1 VVEFS
6 KKGKFNL
13 KLYRICLTASVLLLL
28 FLTSCFGS
36 SVDNSTWILIVRD
49 DSVSVGQL
57 GESWLG
63 MDSLQRESFLSKDNT
78 IGEFIV
84 AYGRRV
90 ILEKELEA
98 EGYLTDPLFLSYRNS
113 WLMVETATA
122 AKKLLVERE
131 AAEVTE
137 SDIQF
142 YGEHLGRN
150 VVYTVYPGSENE
162 FSIGPV
168 HLPNLRRELAL
179 HLDTLSF
186 NEIGTDGSGLLVR
199 LDTLMMVDSI
209 LIKNALS
216 DPATVSDMAIRDLSN
231 ARFNRWA
238 QDVSYRIYTDYSVT
252 FDSVKVKDFTQ
263 HLIGNNPDMS
273 DSVVIVESDFGTWT
287 VKYLEDEILYLST
300 RIDVQPGSSVWIEDM
315 IQVLLMQCY
324 FYEFMQ
330 EESPGILDS
339 LRDESETYLLSFAS
353 EEYYNDM
360 IGSIV
365 TVTESDIIY
374 EYETLEE
381 PFMIEE
387 KRVLQAAYIPV
398 ERTDDFRQAVYEEKL
413 EEFISELDGFG
424 YLAADSTQ
432 IQITRPLRFGEVPG
446 GHGEEVFLL
455 DPSDTTSWL
464 GPVSV
469 FADDGSALLR
479 LIEVVPSRVARIDEV
494 RRSLKNMAMTRL
506 QEQATVELIQE
517 LEEKYILIINEEILD
532 KLPSDPG
539 MWATL

>member
-1 VVEFS
+1 M
-6 KKGKFNL
+6 KFH
-13 KLYRICLTASVLLLL
+13 RICITSSVVLIFFFTA
-28 FLTSCFGS
+28 CFGPS
-36 SVDNSTWILIVRD
+36 ADNSTWILTVGD
-49 DSVSVGQL
+49 DTVSVGQL

-98 EGYLTDPLFLSYRNS
+98 EGYLTDPLILSFKGS
-113 WLMVETATA
+113 WLMVETAKA
-122 AKKLLVERE
+122 AKIMLVARE
-131 AAEVTE
+131 ADEVTE
-137 SDIQF
+137 SDIQY

-150 VVYTVYPGSENE
+150 VVYTVNPGSYNE
-162 FSIGPV
+162 YHVGPV
-168 HLPNLRRELAL
+168 HLPNLQREFAM
-179 HLDTLSF
+179 HLDTLALH
-186 NEIGTDGSGLLVR
+186 EMGTDESGLLVR
-199 LDTLMMVDSI
+199 LDTLIMVDSV

-216 DPATVSDMAIRDLSN
+216 NPVTVSDMAIRDLSN

-238 QDVSYRIYTDYSVT
+238 QSISSRIYTDYSVT
-252 FDSVKVKDFTQ
+252 VDTVKVIDFTQ

-273 DSVVIVESDFGTWT
+273 DDIVIVESDFGAWT
-287 VKYLEDEILYLST
+287 VKNLEDEILFLDT

-330 EESPGILDS
+330 EEAPEIVDS
-339 LRDESETYLLSFAS
+339 LRLESETYLLNFAS
-353 EEYYNDM
+353 EKYYNDM
-360 IGSIV
+360 ISSNV

-381 PFMIEE
+381 PVMIEE

-398 ERTDDFRQAVYEEKL
+398 ERTDDFRQAVYSEEL
-413 EEFISELDGFG
+413 DEFISELDGFA
-424 YLAADSTQ
+424 YLVPDSTKP
-432 IQITRPLRFGEVPG
+432 QITRPLRLGEVPG
-446 GHGEEVFLL
+446 GHGEEVFSL

-479 LIEVVPSRVARIDEV
+479 LIEVVPPRVATIDEIK
-494 RRSLKNMAMTRL
+494 RSLKNMAMTRL
-506 QEQATVELIQE
+506 QEQATVDLIHE
-517 LEEKYILIINEEILD
+517 LEGKYILVINEDILD

-539 MWATL
+539 MWTTF

>member
-1 VVEFS
+1 M
-6 KKGKFNL
+6 

>member
-1 VVEFS
+1 M
-6 KKGKFNL
+6 
-13 KLYRICLTASVLLLL
+13 KLYRICITASVLLLL
-28 FLTSCFGS
+28 FLTSCFGPS
-36 SVDNSTWILIVRD
+36 TDSSTWILNVKD

-57 GESWLG
+57 GEAWLG

-84 AYGRRV
+84 TYGRRV
-90 ILEKELEA
+90 IIEKELDA
-98 EGYLTDPLFLSYRNS
+98 NGYLTNSLFLSYRDS
-113 WLMVETATA
+113 WLMVETTA
-122 AKKLLVERE
+122 AAKNILIDRE

-142 YGEHLGRN
+142 YGERLGRN
-150 VVYTVYPGSENE
+150 VVYTVDPGSENE

-216 DPATVSDMAIRDLSN
+216 NPTTVSDMAIRDFSN
-231 ARFNRWA
+231 ARFNRWV
-238 QDVSYRIYTDYSVT
+238 QDISSQIYTDYSVT
-252 FDSVKVKDFTQ
+252 VDSVNVEDFTQ
-263 HLIGNNPDMS
+263 HLIGNNPDMP

-287 VKYLEDEILYLST
+287 VKNLEDEILYLST

-330 EESPGILDS
+330 EEAPGIIDS
-339 LRDESETYLLSFAS
+339 LRVESETYLLNYAS

-360 IGSIV
+360 IREHV
-365 TVTESDIIY
+365 TVTDSDIIY

-398 ERTDDFRQAVYEEKL
+398 ERTDDFRQAVYNEEL

-432 IQITRPLRFGEVPG
+432 PQITRPLRHGEVPG

-479 LIEVVPSRVARIDEV
+479 LIEVVPTRVATIDEV
-494 RRSLKNMAMTRL
+494 RRSLKDMAMTRL
-506 QEQATVELIQE
+506 QEQATIELVQE
-517 LEEKYILIINEEILD
+517 LEEKYILVINEEILD

-539 MWATL
+539 MWTTF

>member
-1 VVEFS
+1 M
-6 KKGKFNL
+6 
-13 KLYRICLTASVLLLL
+13 KLHRIYITASVLLLF
-28 FLTSCFGS
+28 FLTSCFGP
-36 SVDNSTWILIVRD
+36 SVDNSTWILIVKD

-63 MDSLQRESFLSKDNT
+63 MDSLQRETFLSRDNT

-90 ILEKELEA
+90 ILEKELDA
-98 EGYLTDPLFLSYRNS
+98 NGYMTHPLFLSYRDS
-113 WLMVETATA
+113 WLMVETAAA
-122 AKKLLVERE
+122 AKNMLIDRE
-131 AAEVTE
+131 AAEVTA

-142 YGEHLGRN
+142 YGERLGRN
-150 VVYTVYPGSENE
+150 VMYTVNPGSENE
-162 FSIGPV
+162 FRIGPV
-168 HLPNLRRELAL
+168 HLPNLQRELAL
-179 HLDTLSF
+179 HLDTLSLH
-186 NEIGTDGSGLLVR
+186 EIGTDGSGLLVR

-216 DPATVSDMAIRDLSN
+216 DPATISDMAIRDLSN

-238 QDVSYRIYTDYSVT
+238 QGVSNRIYTDYSVT
-252 FDSVKVKDFTQ
+252 VDSVKVEDFAQ

-273 DSVVIVESDFGTWT
+273 DDFVIVESDFGTWT
-287 VKYLEDEILYLST
+287 VKYLEDEILYLSS

-315 IQVLLMQCY
+315 IQVMLMQCY

-330 EESPGILDS
+330 EEAPGMLDS
-339 LRDESETYLLSFAS
+339 LRDESETYLLNFAS

-360 IGSIV
+360 IRSNV

-398 ERTDDFRQAVYEEKL
+398 ERTDDFRQAVYREEL
-413 EEFISELDGFG
+413 NEFISELDGFV

-432 IQITRPLRFGEVPG
+432 TQITRPLRFGEVPG
-446 GHGEEVFLL
+446 GHGEEVFSL

-479 LIEVVPSRVARIDEV
+479 LIEVVPPRVATIDEV
-494 RRSLKNMAMTRL
+494 RRSLKNMALTRL

-539 MWATL
+539 MWTTF

>member
-1 VVEFS
+1 M
-6 KKGKFNL
+6 
-13 KLYRICLTASVLLLL
+13 KLYRIYLTASVLLLL
-28 FLTSCFGS
+28 VFTSCFGPS
-36 SVDNSTWILIVRD
+36 ADNSTWILIVRN

-57 GESWLG
+57 GEAWLG
-63 MDSLQRESFLSKDNT
+63 MDSLQRESFLSKDNI

-98 EGYLTDPLFLSYRNS
+98 EGYLTDSLFLSYRNS
-113 WLMVETATA
+113 WLMVEIAAA
-122 AKKLLVERE
+122 AKEMLVDIE

-150 VVYTVYPGSENE
+150 VIYTVNPGSENE
-162 FSIGPV
+162 FHIGPV
-168 HLPNLRRELAL
+168 HLPNLQRELAM
-179 HLDTLSF
+179 HLDTLSI
-186 NEIGTDGSGLLVR
+186 NEIGTDESGIRVR
-199 LDTLMMVDSI
+199 LDTLMMVDSV

-216 DPATVSDMAIRDLSN
+216 DPATVSEMAIRDLSN

-238 QDVSYRIYTDYSVT
+238 QDISYQIYTDYSVT
-252 FDSVKVKDFTQ
+252 YDSDKVEDFAQ

-273 DSVVIVESDFGTWT
+273 DDVVIVESDFGNWT
-287 VKYLEDEILYLST
+287 VKFLEDEILYLDT

-324 FYEFMQ
+324 FYEFMH
-330 EESPGILDS
+330 EEAPEILDS
-339 LRDESETYLLSFAS
+339 LQDESKTYLLNFAS
-353 EEYYNDM
+353 EEYYNEM
-360 IGSIV
+360 IRSNV

-398 ERTDDFRQAVYEEKL
+398 ERTDDFRQAVYREEL
-413 EEFISELDGFG
+413 DEFISELDGFG

-432 IQITRPLRFGEVPG
+432 PQITRPLRLGEVPG
-446 GHGEEVFLL
+446 GNGEEVFLL

-479 LIEVVPSRVARIDEV
+479 LIEVIPPRVATIDEV
-494 RRSLKNMAMTRL
+494 RRSLKDMAMSRL

-532 KLPSDPG
+532 ELPSDPG
-539 MWATL
+539 MWTTL

>member
-1 VVEFS
+1 M
-6 KKGKFNL
+6 
-13 KLYRICLTASVLLLL
+13 L
-28 FLTSCFGS
+28 FLTACFGPS
-36 SVDNSTWILIVRD
+36 ADSSTWILNVKD
-49 DSVSVGQL
+49 DTLSVGQL
-57 GESWLG
+57 GEAWLE
-63 MDSLQRESFLSKDNT
+63 MDSLQRESFLSKDNI

-98 EGYLTDPLFLSYRNS
+98 EGYLTDPLFLSFKAS
-113 WLMVETATA
+113 WLMVETASA
-122 AKKLLVERE
+122 AKRILIDRE

-137 SDIQF
+137 SDIQY
-142 YGEHLGRN
+142 YGEHMGRN
-150 VVYTVYPGSENE
+150 VVYTVNPGSSNE
-162 FSIGPV
+162 YRVGPV
-168 HLPNLRRELAL
+168 HLPNLQRELSM

-186 NEIGTDGSGLLVR
+186 NEIGTDALGLLVR
-199 LDTLMMVDSI
+199 LDTLIMIDSV

-216 DPATVSDMAIRDLSN
+216 DPVTVSDMAIRDFSN

-238 QDVSYRIYTDYSVT
+238 QGISSRIYTDYSVT
-252 FDSVKVKDFTQ
+252 VDPVKVEDFTQ
-263 HLIGNNPDMS
+263 HLIGNNPDMP
-273 DSVVIVESDFGTWT
+273 DDEVIVESDFGTWT
-287 VKYLEDEILYLST
+287 VKNLEDEIHYLDT

-324 FYEFMQ
+324 FHEFIQ
-330 EESPGILDS
+330 EEAPEILDS
-339 LRDESETYLLSFAS
+339 LRAESETYLLNFTS
-353 EEYYNDM
+353 EMYYNDM
-360 IGSIV
+360 IRSNV

-387 KRVLQAAYIPV
+387 KRVLQAVYIPA
-398 ERTDDFRQAVYEEKL
+398 EMIEDFRQAVYREEL

-432 IQITRPLRFGEVPG
+432 PQITRPLRFGEIPG

-455 DPSDTTSWL
+455 DPSDTTTWL

-469 FADDGSALLR
+469 FADDGTALLR
-479 LIEVVPSRVARIDEV
+479 LIEVVPPRVATIDEV
-494 RRSLKNMAMTRL
+494 RRSLKDKAMIRL

-517 LEEKYILIINEEILD
+517 LEEKYILVINEEILD

-539 MWATL
+539 MWATF

>member
-1 VVEFS
+1 M
-6 KKGKFNL
+6 
-13 KLYRICLTASVLLLL
+13 KLYRIYITASVLLLVS
-28 FLTSCFGS
+28 LTSCFGP

-63 MDSLQRESFLSKDNT
+63 MDSLQRESFLSKDNI

-98 EGYLTDPLFLSYRNS
+98 LGYLTDPLFLSFRDS
-113 WLMVETATA
+113 WLMVETAAA
-122 AKKLLVERE
+122 AKSMLIDRE

-142 YGEHLGRN
+142 YGERLGRN
-150 VVYTVYPGSENE
+150 IFYTVNPGSENE
-162 FSIGPV
+162 YRVGPV
-168 HLPNLRRELAL
+168 HLPNLQRELAM

-186 NEIGTDGSGLLVR
+186 NEIGNDESGLLVR
-199 LDTLMMVDSI
+199 LDTLIMVDSV

-216 DPATVSDMAIRDLSN
+216 DPVTVSDMAIRDLSN
-231 ARFNRWA
+231 ARFNRLA
-238 QDVSYRIYTDYSVT
+238 QGVSNRICTDYSVII
-252 FDSVKVKDFTQ
+252 DSDKVEDFAQ
-263 HLIGNNPDMS
+263 HLIGNNPDMP
-273 DSVVIVESDFGTWT
+273 DDVVIVESDFRNWT
-287 VKYLEDEILYLST
+287 VKNLEDEILYLDT
-300 RIDVQPGSSVWIEDM
+300 RIDVQPGSSVWIKDM
-315 IQVLLMQCY
+315 IQVLLIQCY

-330 EESPGILDS
+330 EEAPGILDS
-339 LRDESETYLLSFAS
+339 LRDESETFLLNFTS

-360 IGSIV
+360 IRSNV

-398 ERTDDFRQAVYEEKL
+398 ERTDDFRQAVYREEL

-432 IQITRPLRFGEVPG
+432 PQITRPLRFGEIPG
-446 GHGEEVFLL
+446 GQGEEIFSL

-479 LIEVVPSRVARIDEV
+479 LIEIVPPRVATIDEV
-494 RRSLKNMAMTRL
+494 RRSLNNMSMTRL

-532 KLPSDPG
+532 ELPSDPG
-539 MWATL
+539 MWETF